1 MNDNNEQDDLKQL
14 RDWLFTLGI
23 VFIFVFLGVWI
34 LLWAINIVPIRE
46 SFSHDRFS
54 ILDPKEY
61 FELRDKGIK
70 SVIEGLKVLATI
82 FGGIAILGNL
92 YYAAK
97 RAKALDASAIA
108 ANATAKAALK
118 NAKAALK
125 NAKAAQDKQ
134 ITERFTKAVE
144 QLASPEI
151 AVRLGGI
158 YALERIAK
166 NSQDDHWTIME
177 VLTAFVREKCPL
189 KEEEEREPLP
199 KIPTDIQAALTVIG
213 RRDCKNEEENQRL
226 DLHNTDIRGAD
237 LSGAN
242 LKKANLNAAILEEAN
257 LVKANLEEA
266 ELRAANLKNSNFY
279 KAILDKTILCQAN
292 LERAN
297 LQAADLKEAKLSEAI
312 LKKTNLSYADLKE
325 AALREADLEGAML
338 VGAKL
343 ENAIL
348 TNANLQG
355 ADLSGA
361 NLQKAFFRQT
371 NLQEADLSGA
381 NLRGTSLKKAINLE
395 SYQIEGAYGD
405 SQTSLPQHLEAPE
418 DWTKS

>member
-1 MNDNNEQDDLKQL
+1 MNDNNDKGDLEEL
-14 RDWLFTLGI
+14 RDLLLSFGI
-23 VFIFVFLGVWI
+23 LFIFAFLVLWI
-34 LLWAINIVPIRE
+34 LLWAINVVPIRE
-46 SFSHDRFS
+46 SFG
-54 ILDPKEY
+54 ILEPKEY

-92 YYAAK
+92 FYAAK

-108 ANATAKAALK
+108 ANATAKAALE

-125 NAKAAQDKQ
+125 NAEAAQDKQ
-134 ITERFTKAVE
+134 ITERFTKAIELISSKEVTTR
-144 QLASPEI
+144 I
-151 AVRLGGI
+151 GGI
-158 YALERIAK
+158 YALERIAN
-166 NSQDDHWTIME
+166 NSKDDHWTIME
-177 VLTAFVREKCPL
+177 VLSAFVRENRSL
-189 KEEEEREPLP
+189 KEEGEREQLP

-213 RRDCKNEEENQRL
+213 RRKWKNEEENQRI

-237 LSGAN
+237 LTGAN
-242 LKKANLNAAILEEAN
+242 LKKANLNAVILEDAN
-257 LVKANLEEA
+257 LVEANLEEA

-279 KAILDKTILCQAN
+279 KAILDKAILCQAN

-297 LQAADLKEAKLSEAI
+297 LQAADLKETKLSEAI
-312 LKKTNLSYADLKE
+312 LKKTDLSYADLKE

-348 TNANLQG
+348 TNANLRG
-355 ADLSGA
+355 ADLSEA
-361 NLQKAFFRQT
+361 NLQKAFFGQT

-381 NLRGTSLKKAINLE
+381 NLRGTSLKRAKNLE

-405 SQTSLPQHLEAPE
+405 SRTSLPQHLEAPE